1 MAPAPA
7 GAQAHSAQPGPAAQL
22 RAWLTHHL
30 RVLLAS
36 MGRMARAPVSS
47 ALTVSVIAIAL
58 ALPAALFAALSQ
70 FQDAARH
77 WEGAAHISLFLKSE
91 LSAAAVKDLAQR
103 LKADTRI
110 TLIEIVPPEAALR
123 EFRAVPGFAVAL
135 DALEGNPF
143 PHVLNLQLAAPQQ
156 APADIEAL
164 VEELRRRPEVEQV
177 QYDQQWLLRLAA
189 FVALVERA
197 AAVIAGLLSLAVLLV
212 IGNTIRLAIHS
223 RREEILVMKMV
234 GGTDAFI
241 RRGFLY
247 EGLWFGLLG
256 GAAAWLLVLGAAW
269 LITGP
274 AQHLAAAYGASFSFS
289 VSWTL
294 LAGALATSGGLL
306 GLLGASL
313 AVSRHLK
320 DIEPG

>member
-1 MAPAPA
+1 MPPPPT
-7 GAQAHSAQPGPAAQL
+7 GAQAQSAQPGVSARL
-22 RAWLTHHL
+22 RAWFIHHL

-36 MGRMARAPVSS
+36 MGRMARAPLSS

-77 WEGAAHISLFLKSE
+77 WEGAAHVSLFLKPE
-91 LSAAAVKDLAQR
+91 LAPAAVKDLAQR
-103 LKADTRI
+103 LKADARI
-110 TLIEIVPPEAALR
+110 ALIEAVPPDAAMR

-143 PHVLNLQLAAPQQ
+143 PHVLNLQLAVPQQ
-156 APADIEAL
+156 APAAIEAL
-164 VEELRRRPEVEQV
+164 VDEMRRRPEVDQV
-177 QYDQQWLLRLAA
+177 QYDQQWLQRLAA
-189 FVALVERA
+189 FIALVERSV
-197 AAVIAGLLSLAVLLV
+197 AVIAGLLSLAVLLV

-223 RREEILVMKMV
+223 RREEILVIKMV
-234 GGTDAFI
+234 GGTDGFI

-256 GAAAWLLVLGAAW
+256 GVAAWLLVLGAAW

-294 LAGALATSGGLL
+294 LAAALAAAGGLL